1 VEQKLLEELVAL
13 RLSNERAFMK
23 IGELSQL
30 IKDSITKIAEQET
43 RIESLEKSPKDPELN
58 EW

>member
-1 VEQKLLEELVAL
+1 
-13 RLSNERAFMK
+13 MK